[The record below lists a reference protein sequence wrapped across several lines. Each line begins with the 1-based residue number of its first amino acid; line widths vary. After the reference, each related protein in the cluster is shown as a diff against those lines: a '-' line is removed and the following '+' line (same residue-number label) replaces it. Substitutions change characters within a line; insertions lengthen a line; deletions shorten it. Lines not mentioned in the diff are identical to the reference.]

1 MRGVIKVLAVAAL
14 MATTIS
20 PAFAQPPEHAGE
32 YGFGTD
38 KDKQDITTGNEGI
51 GYACGQLGMSI
62 VVKYDRGRSWGC
74 FCRGLGLLDAPAL
87 SCACLASEFP
97 RIE

>member
-1 MRGVIKVLAVAAL
+1 MRGVIKVLAVAALMVVL

-51 GYACGQLGMSI
+51 GYACGQLRN
-62 VVKYDRGRSWGC
+62 VHRC
-74 FCRGLGLLDAPAL
+74 
-87 SCACLASEFP
+87 
-97 RIE
+97 